1 MKDNPTAVTK
11 AIKIAR
17 KTKVIVWENIIF
29 ALVVKAIFLLIG
41 ALGIATMWEAV
52 FADVGVTFIAILNA
66 LRLLKI
72 KEENE
77 KINKYPHSKTE
88 KYKVEVNEA

>member
-1 MKDNPTAVTK
+1 
-11 AIKIAR
+11 
-17 KTKVIVWENIIF
+17 
-29 ALVVKAIFLLIG
+29 
-41 ALGIATMWEAV
+41 MWAAV

-77 KINKYPHSKTE
+77 KINKHPYSKTK